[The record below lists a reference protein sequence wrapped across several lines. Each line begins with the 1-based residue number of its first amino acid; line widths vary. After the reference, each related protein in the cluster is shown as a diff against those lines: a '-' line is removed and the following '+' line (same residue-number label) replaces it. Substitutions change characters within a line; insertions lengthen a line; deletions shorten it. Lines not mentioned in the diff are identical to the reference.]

1 MSREPCGRSRGSRF
15 RLPPREPSLLVWLL
29 AAVSLVLPWIG
40 LPMAV
45 AGVLGVVNGWPPAW
59 GLLLGGVALV
69 VLDVIIDFVWAGLNA
84 GASDDP
90 TLNRG
95 GSSLVGRNVVVDKA
109 IANGRGTVRAGDTVW
124 IAEGCDAATG
134 DILRVESVH
143 GTVLVVGPPHAAS
156 GGGTP

>member
-1 MSREPCGRSRGSRF
+1 MSREPSGNGSGSRP
-15 RLPPREPSLLVWLL
+15 RLSPREPSLLVWLL
-29 AAVSLVLPWIG
+29 AGISLVLPWIG
-40 LPMAV
+40 LPLALV
-45 AGVLGVVNGWPPAW
+45 GALGVANGWTHAW
-59 GLLLGGVALV
+59 GLLVGGVSLI
-69 VLDVIIDFVWAGLNA
+69 VLDVVIDFVWAGLNA

-124 IAEGCDAATG
+124 IAEGCDAAPG

-156 GGGTP
+156 DGGTP